1 MIRML
6 VAEYIYTVSAEI
18 VRGKVIRG
26 LVIEVIDEPTVSQWT
41 VRDVGDAQLLC
52 CVNQG
57 VCLVECLKG

>member
-6 VAEYIYTVSAEI
+6 VAGYIHTVSAEI

-41 VRDVGDAQLLC
+41 VCDVSDAQLLC
-52 CVNQG
+52 CLDQA
-57 VCLVECLKG
+57 VCLVKCLKG